1 MSAPRLPQPRATTP
15 MTIAAAA
22 RLLASR
28 ALSPVELTRA
38 CLDRIEALNGELHA
52 FVHLTAERALAEAR
66 AAEAAIMA
74 GEARGPLHGI
84 PIGLKDIVDTRGV
97 PTTCGSRLLADNIPD
112 ADAACAEKLAAAG
125 TVLLGKTTTHEF
137 ADGGPSFDLPWP
149 PARNPWNPEHFTA
162 GSSSGTGAAVAAGL
176 ILGGIGTDT
185 GGSIRGPA
193 ALCGIAGL
201 KPTYGL
207 VSRAGVA
214 PAAFT
219 LDHIGPMAWTAE
231 DCALMLQAL
240 AGHDPR
246 DPASA
251 ARPVPDYVSGLGG
264 GIKGLRI
271 GVIHHFHEVDHPVD
285 EATRRAIASATLTL
299 RDLGAE
305 IREVAVSPLQ
315 DWSACG
321 SLISITERAAAYEE
335 WARTRLG
342 AFSERVQARLMLGA
356 LVSGVD
362 YVQAL
367 RRRRELR
374 AELQQAM
381 QELDLVLTAAAP
393 GVAPKI
399 DAVPK
404 WDLFER
410 PNFTMPFNVSGYPA
424 ISLCAGFSPDGLPV
438 AVQLAGKPF
447 AEPVLLR
454 AADAFE
460 RATPF
465 RDRRPELAS
474 ANEER

>member
-1 MSAPRLPQPRATTP
+1 MSERIPTLAEAAKL
-15 MTIAAAA
+15 IAAKK
-22 RLLASR
+22 
-28 ALSPVELTRA
+28 LSPVELTRA
-38 CLDRIEALNGELHA
+38 CLDRVAALDGRLHA
-52 FVHLTAERALAEAR
+52 FIYPTPERALAEAR
-66 AAEAAIMA
+66 AAETAIMA
-74 GEARGPLHGI
+74 DGPKGPLHGI
-84 PIGLKDIVDTRGV
+84 PIGLKDIVDTKGI
-97 PTTCGSRLLADNIPD
+97 PTTCQSKLLADNIPD
-112 ADAACAEKLAAAG
+112 ADATCAERLAAAG
-125 TVLLGKTTTHEF
+125 TVLMGKLTTHEF
-137 ADGGPSFDLPWP
+137 ADGGPSFDLPAP

-162 GSSSGTGAAVAAGL
+162 GSSSGTGAAVASGM

-193 ALCGIAGL
+193 ALCGIAGI

-214 PAAFT
+214 PAAFS

-251 ARPVPDYVSGLGG
+251 KRPVLDYTALLGHG
-264 GIKGLRI
+264 VKGLRI
-271 GVIHHFHEVDHPVD
+271 GVIHHFHETDHKVAP
-285 EATRRAIASATLTL
+285 ATQRGIDGAIATFRA
-299 RDLGAE
+299 LGAE
-305 IREVAVSPLQ
+305 IREVQLSPLQ
-315 DWSACG
+315 DWAACG

-342 AFSERVQARLMLGA
+342 DFGERMRSRLMLGA
-356 LVSGVD
+356 FVSGVD

-381 QELDLVLTAAAP
+381 KGLDAVLTATQPAEAA
-393 GVAPKI
+393 KI

-410 PNFTMPFNVSGYPA
+410 PGFMMPFNVAGYPA
-424 ISLCAGFSPDGLPV
+424 ISVCAGFGEGGLPV
-438 AVQLAGKPF
+438 AIQLVGKPF
-447 AEPVLLR
+447 QEPILLR
-454 AADAFE
+454 IAHSFE
-460 RATPF
+460 EATGF
-465 RDRRPELAS
+465 RNRRPAMAESLA
-474 ANEER
+474 AA